1 MKSHREKGVDKM
13 LLIAA
18 LLLTVMGIM
27 TVFSSSSFYAK
38 ERYNDSLI
46 FFRFHMVKVGIG
58 LVLLFVA
65 MHMNYQ
71 IYRWITPIATMTLV
85 VLLIA
90 TLFGPEV
97 KGSHRSLII
106 LGKQFQ
112 PSEFMKLTVI
122 FYMAAVF
129 TRGSEARMLE
139 GRWLYAQF
147 VFLFFTAGLVFIEP
161 DLGSAMVLFIIG
173 LVMLFIAGVPL
184 RQLSKMLWVIV
195 PSILFGFYFFPYQRY
210 RFINY
215 INSILGRGEMSHQIK
230 QSIIGLARGGLTGVG
245 YGDGK
250 QKFLFLPEPFSD
262 FALSSWG
269 EEMGF
274 IGICVLFLL
283 LMIILWRGI
292 HIASHSPDRYGYMV
306 AGGITAM
313 IMVNALINSGVV
325 VNLLPT
331 TGLPFPFLSYGGSS
345 LMMHMM
351 SIGILLNISK
361 THSVPFREFSTD
373 RSRFINREGTVE

>member
-1 MKSHREKGVDKM
+1 MKNRRENSADTL
-13 LLIAA
+13 LLIAV
-18 LLLTVMGIM
+18 LLLTIMGIL
-27 TVFSSSSFYAK
+27 TVFSSSSFYGK

-58 LVLLFVA
+58 LVLLFAA
-65 MHMNYQ
+65 MHLNYHT
-71 IYRWITPIATMTLV
+71 YRWITPIAAMTLL
-85 VLLIA
+85 VLLVA

-97 KGSHRSLII
+97 KGSHRALII
-106 LGKQFQ
+106 MGKQFQ
-112 PSEFMKLTVI
+112 PSEFMKLTLV

-147 VFLFFTAGLVFIEP
+147 VFLFITAGLVFIEP
-161 DLGSAMVLFIIG
+161 DLGSAMVIFGIG
-173 LVMLFIAGVPL
+173 LMMLFIAGVPL
-184 RQLSKMLWVIV
+184 KQLSKILWGMIPVV
-195 PSILFGFYFFPYQRY
+195 LFGFYFFPYQRF

-215 INSILGRGEMSHQIK
+215 INTILGRGEMSHQIK

-274 IGICVLFLL
+274 IGVCVLFLL
-283 LMIILWRGI
+283 LMIILWRGVR
-292 HIASHSPDRYGYMV
+292 IAFHAPDRYGYML

-345 LMMHMM
+345 LMVHMM
-351 SIGILLNISK
+351 SIGVLLNISR
-361 THSVPFREFSTD
+361 TRSVSFQEFSTD
-373 RSRFINREGTVE
+373 RSRFINHSGTIA

>member
-1 MKSHREKGVDKM
+1 MKNHKEKGADKI

-18 LLLTVMGIM
+18 LLLTVMGM
-27 TVFSSSSFYAK
+27 LTVFSSSSFYAK
-38 ERYNDSLI
+38 ERYNDPLI
-46 FFRFHMVKVGIG
+46 FFRFHMIKVGIG
-58 LVLLFVA
+58 LVLLFIA
-65 MHMNYQ
+65 AQLKYHL
-71 IYRWITPIATMTLV
+71 YRWITPIAAMTLL
-85 VLLIA
+85 VLLVA

-97 KGSHRSLII
+97 KGSHRSLIVF
-106 LGKQFQ
+106 GKQFQ

-129 TRGSEARMLE
+129 TRGSEVRMLE

-147 VFLFFTAGLVFIEP
+147 IFLFTTAGLVFIEP

-173 LVMLFIAGVPL
+173 LLMFFIAGVPL
-184 RQLSKMLWVIV
+184 RQLSKILWVIV
-195 PSILFGFYFFPYQRY
+195 PLVLFGFYFFPYQRY

-215 INSILGRGEMSHQIK
+215 VNSILGRGQMSHQIN
-230 QSIIGLARGGLTGVG
+230 QSIIGLARGGMTGVG

-274 IGICVLFLL
+274 IGICVLFVLL
-283 LMIILWRGI
+283 VIILWRGVR
-292 HIASHSPDRYGYMV
+292 IAFHAPDRYGYML

-361 THSVPFREFSTD
+361 THSVPFRDFSTD
-373 RSRFINREGTVE
+373 RSRFVNRLGPVA